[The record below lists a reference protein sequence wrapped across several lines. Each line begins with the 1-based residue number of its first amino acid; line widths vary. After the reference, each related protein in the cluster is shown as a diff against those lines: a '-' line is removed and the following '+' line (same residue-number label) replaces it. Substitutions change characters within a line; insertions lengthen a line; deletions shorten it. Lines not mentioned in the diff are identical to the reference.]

1 MPRLLPQVGDIWL
14 YDTSPIYSEG
24 SGLRV
29 REHWLVL
36 LAGPANTVG
45 NDADGSDYSS
55 YYHSKDY
62 AIQYIHM
69 ETGKCRVKI
78 YYRKEWN
85 ELDLTG
91 NPFYKRVA

>member
-24 SGLRV
+24 SGYRK

-36 LAGPANTVG
+36 LAGPANIVING
-45 NDADGSDYSS
+45 ADGSDHFS
-55 YYHSKDY
+55 YYHRKDY
-62 AIQYIHM
+62 AIHYIHM
-69 ETGKCRVKI
+69 ETGEYRVKI
-78 YYRKEWN
+78 YYRREWD